1 VRATAPGE
9 AVIELPWLGP
19 GAEALAALARTPIP
33 WPVVRAD
40 PGAVLLVVRHTGA
53 FATPAVPF
61 SPARLLDPSLAE
73 AALHGL
79 REHPDSGFV
88 DWGRD
93 GAREVRAAA
102 LALARVARRGAEVS
116 GRCEPEQAWVA
127 GLLAPL
133 GWLAVCAASPDYARD
148 CLADPE
154 HARHPAA
161 VERRHWGFD
170 QAALARRLAR
180 RWGLPPW
187 LAAVTGYLGL
197 PADDGRR
204 SGGSSDLSAVV
215 RLAVGLAQRREPG
228 LRLAVG
234 ASPEESAAA
243 LGLSPAALEALAR
256 EPQVES
262 EAAPPPGRSPADI
275 PLMAE
280 LLALAVENR
289 RLRDVPTL
297 RRVEAEADALAD
309 ALQEAR
315 AGEAERLRAQKLA
328 SLAEFAAGAGHEIN
342 NPLAVISGQA
352 QFLLNKLLKAER
364 RPLIRGQDEPA
375 NAGEG
380 SAAPQS
386 SVLSTE
392 SPVSPEE
399 TEQALRKII
408 DQAQRVHQILRE
420 VMQFARPPRPQQQLF
435 DAGNLVEEVAT
446 SLGELAA
453 QRHVRLVVPRP
464 ERPVSLWADPG
475 QVRTALT
482 CLLRNAVEAAPADGW
497 AGARVETPAPGT
509 VEIVVED
516 NGPGPPP
523 PQREHLFDPFYSGR
537 SAGRGRGFGLPTAW
551 RFARQH
557 GGDVR
562 FQRLPDGPTRFV
574 LTLPA
579 DPPPASP
586 NGHGAP

>member
-1 VRATAPGE
+1 VTTVRATAPGE
-9 AVIELPWLGP
+9 AVIELPWVGP

-40 PGAVLLVVRHTGA
+40 PGTVLLVVRHSGT

-61 SPARLLDPSLAE
+61 SPARLLEPPLAD
-73 AALHGL
+73 AALRGL
-79 REHPDSGFV
+79 REHPDAGAV

-102 LALARVARRGAEVS
+102 LHLARLARRIAEVS
-116 GRCEPEQAWVA
+116 GRFEPEQAWVA

-133 GWLAVCAASPDYARD
+133 GWLAVCASNPDHARD

-154 HARHPAA
+154 HDRHPAA

-170 QAALARRLAR
+170 QAALARRLVR

-187 LAAVTGYLGL
+187 LAAVAGYLGL
-197 PADDGRR
+197 PPEDARR
-204 SGGSSDLSAVV
+204 CGGAPDLSAVV
-215 RLAVGLAQRREPG
+215 RLAVGLAQRREAG
-228 LRLAVG
+228 LRLAAG
-234 ASPEESAAA
+234 ATPEESAAV
-243 LGLSPAALEALAR
+243 LGLSPAALDDLAR
-256 EPQVES
+256 EPLEDS
-262 EAAPPPGRSPADI
+262 APPTKSAADV
-275 PLMAE
+275 PLLAD
-280 LLALAVENR
+280 LLALAAENR

-297 RRVEAEADALAD
+297 RRVETEADALAD

-364 RPLIRGQDEPA
+364 RPLNVIE
-375 NAGEG
+375 GELG
-380 SAAPQS
+380 TPY
-386 SVLSTE
+386 SVLSAE

-408 DQAQRVHQILRE
+408 DQAQRIHQILRE
-420 VMQFARPPRPQQQLF
+420 VMQFARPPRPQKQAF
-435 DAGNLVEEVAT
+435 DAGDLVQEVAT
-446 SLGELAA
+446 SLGDLAT

-464 ERPVSLWADPG
+464 ERPVSLCADAG

-482 CLLRNAVEAAPADGW
+482 CLLRNAVEAAPAEGW
-497 AGARVETPAPGT
+497 AGVRVETPTPGT

-516 NGPGPPP
+516 NGAGPPT

-537 SAGRGRGFGLPTAW
+537 SAGRGRGLGLPTAW

-562 FQRLPDGPTRFV
+562 FLRPPDGPTRFV
-574 LTLPA
+574 LALPA
-579 DPPPASP
+579 EAPPAP
-586 NGHGAP
+586 NGTS